1 MNALGVRGGV
11 GRRVALE
18 GPVADRRRHHRG
30 SVPVARGRV
39 PAGAGAGRSPGRPAA
54 TPTLRT
60 VVPGPDRR
68 LALHPTEHPAGT
80 RRPWAVGP
88 RPTDPNRV
96 FPPRIRVAFQA
107 GTGSRSRAP
116 PTHTHPPALSPP
128 PRPRPHSRRCPR
140 APHLPEARGP
150 APPLPPPHPA
160 PAPGPRPA
168 PAGSAAPGALII
180 DRLFAQGPA
189 RAGAAPGTA
198 THGARGRG
206 EPHEEG
212 FWVFFGVK
220 PGDSSVFYIQNGL
233 AGPVVCGHPPA
244 PSGPACTC
252 LGTGFAFLP
261 LYRVRHGP
269 TAARP
274 RGSGGWVPLS
284 KAVIAVRPPGRGPAG
299 AETGRAQPTCG
310 RRRRP
315 RPSTAPRPLT
325 TPRPLSPPHHL
336 APPRHVSPAAGLHLP
351 SSPAAARP
359 AMASAGGAEP
369 ERPHPKPF
377 LIGVS
382 GGTASGKVRH
392 RHRHRRFSDRDRAR
406 GGPERCSPVSASACR
421 GGLGLQLR
429 REGRCVVMCGDVC
442 VW

>member
-1 MNALGVRGGV
+1 M
-11 GRRVALE
+11 
-18 GPVADRRRHHRG
+18 
-30 SVPVARGRV
+30 
-39 PAGAGAGRSPGRPAA
+39 
-54 TPTLRT
+54 
-60 VVPGPDRR
+60 
-68 LALHPTEHPAGT
+68 
-80 RRPWAVGP
+80 
-88 RPTDPNRV
+88 
-96 FPPRIRVAFQA
+96 
-107 GTGSRSRAP
+107 
-116 PTHTHPPALSPP
+116 
-128 PRPRPHSRRCPR
+128 
-140 APHLPEARGP
+140 
-150 APPLPPPHPA
+150 
-160 PAPGPRPA
+160 
-168 PAGSAAPGALII
+168 
-180 DRLFAQGPA
+180 
-189 RAGAAPGTA
+189 
-198 THGARGRG
+198 
-206 EPHEEG
+206 
-212 FWVFFGVK
+212 
-220 PGDSSVFYIQNGL
+220 
-233 AGPVVCGHPPA
+233 CGHPPA

-325 TPRPLSPPHHL
+325 TPRPLSPPHQL